1 MASNS
6 TSSPFDPLNQVFF
19 ILGPDGETQIPV
31 TPTRI
36 TALYRDAAS
45 LSILYGSQ
53 IGASFMMLAT
63 ILLMTPKAR
72 FRRLPTIISIAALA
86 LNLIRMVLLAVYFTT
101 PWLNIYSVVSGDL
114 RFIPQYAYNVSVTA
128 TVLSIPVTVLIE
140 AALFAQAWSML
151 QLWRPLYRFPATA
164 ISLALVLTTIGFNFA
179 VTIIQTRAILFL
191 LDPTPTIWVRQ
202 AYLGLIT
209 ASICWFCF
217 LFNARL
223 VIHMWQNRSILP
235 SLKGLK
241 AMDVLVI
248 TNGILMFV
256 PVVFAA
262 LEFKN
267 FRGFESASL
276 TQTSVI
282 VVLPLGT
289 LVAQR
294 LANPAWFGATI
305 FPDAGNHATDGCGA
319 CGSPLT
325 STSGTS
331 SATVKRPLLMSAHSN
346 GGGGF
351 YRGACGAVVTSR
363 VAAASRDRDGLSHEK
378 ARFQRGDAVDRE
390 LAKIDQDDLGNGVRV
405 DIGIEQG
412 EERLP
417 MGDKERRGS

>member
-6 TSSPFDPLNQVFF
+6 TSGPFDPLNQVFF

-53 IGASFMMLAT
+53 IGASFMMLA
-63 ILLMTPKAR
+63 IVLLMTPRAR
-72 FRRLPTIISIAALA
+72 FKRLPTIISIAALA

-114 RFIPQYAYNVSVTA
+114 RFIPRYAYNVSATA

-140 AALFAQAWSML
+140 AALFVQAWSML
-151 QLWRPLYRFPATA
+151 QLWRPLYKFPATA
-164 ISLALVLTTIGFNFA
+164 ISLALALITIGFNFA

-217 LFNARL
+217 LFNVRL
-223 VIHMWQNRSILP
+223 VIHMWQNRSVLP

-241 AMDVLVI
+241 AIDVLVI

-256 PVVFAA
+256 P
-262 LEFKN
+262 
-267 FRGFESASL
+267 
-276 TQTSVI
+276 
-282 VVLPLGT
+282 
-289 LVAQR
+289 
-294 LANPAWFGATI
+294 
-305 FPDAGNHATDGCGA
+305 
-319 CGSPLT
+319 
-325 STSGTS
+325 GTS
-331 SATVKRPLLMSAHSN
+331 SPAPLPSP
-346 GGGGF
+346 
-351 YRGACGAVVTSR
+351 
-363 VAAASRDRDGLSHEK
+363 
-378 ARFQRGDAVDRE
+378 
-390 LAKIDQDDLGNGVRV
+390 IQD
-405 DIGIEQG
+405 
-412 EERLP
+412 LP
-417 MGDKERRGS
+417 PPN